1 MNARNGFNLLVPHD
15 NDAIQPSN
23 MWRPWIR
30 TETTA
35 AIMAPFNPAET
46 PKPALFVHPVKLY
59 WPKTKCFDY
68 LYREAEVLLRNY
80 PVQATICPY
89 EDSSSSEEDTEE
101 EEEDEY
107 DYSDDEADQE
117 ETELIETEELN

>member
-1 MNARNGFNLLVPHD
+1 MNARGGFNLLVPHD
-15 NDAIQPSN
+15 NDANRASN

-30 TETTA
+30 TETTS
-35 AIMAPFNPAET
+35 ILMPPPFNPAEAQ

-68 LYREAEVLLRNY
+68 LYREAEILLRNY
-80 PVQATICPY
+80 PVQATICPC

-101 EEEDEY
+101 NEDDEDDDEEE
-107 DYSDDEADQE
+107 E
-117 ETELIETEELN
+117 EVLIEMPKELN

>member
-1 MNARNGFNLLVPHD
+1 
-15 NDAIQPSN
+15 

-35 AIMAPFNPAET
+35 SILRAPFNPAET
-46 PKPALFVHPVKLY
+46 QPKPALFVHPVKLY

-68 LYREAEVLLRNY
+68 LYREAEMLLRNY

-101 EEEDEY
+101 EED
-107 DYSDDEADQE
+107 DSDDSDDEEKE
-117 ETELIETEELN
+117 EEEELN